1 MELNRNQNAIVW
13 LILSMAMGV
22 NALRN
27 HISGNTPLLIIIG
40 VISAICL
47 AVFICQFTALTS
59 KKWFKWSIMGVSC
72 ITIVALLFDFV
83 SSFHSY
89 Y

>member
-27 HISGNTPLLIIIG
+27 HISGNTPLLNYNWGNLGYLPRGFYLPI
-40 VISAICL
+40 
-47 AVFICQFTALTS
+47 
-59 KKWFKWSIMGVSC
+59 
-72 ITIVALLFDFV
+72 
-83 SSFHSY
+83 HSVNLK
-89 Y
+89 